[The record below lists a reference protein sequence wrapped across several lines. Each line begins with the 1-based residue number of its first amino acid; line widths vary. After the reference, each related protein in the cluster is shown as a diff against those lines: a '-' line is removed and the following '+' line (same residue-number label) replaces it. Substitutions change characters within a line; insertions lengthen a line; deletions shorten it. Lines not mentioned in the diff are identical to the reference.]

1 MSAAPATTRAVT
13 APVRPLGKRPRFVG
27 FYGVCPVLRAS
38 GSEIDAH
45 FRSKSEGKPIDQDEQ
60 RFWVRLHGFLF
71 AVPASVV
78 LDAPVLHKC
87 PVSVRLL
94 RLAREAVSK
103 GRDA

>member
-1 MSAAPATTRAVT
+1 MSAAPTTTRALR
-13 APVRPLGKRPRFVG
+13 APARPAGKRPRFVG

-38 GSEIDAH
+38 GAEIEAH
-45 FRSKSEGKPIDQDEQ
+45 FRLKSSGKAIDENEQ